1 MTHYSKYISLIKI
14 QDGNTVAD
22 NISKTVAELTSKY
35 IQHFNFQQNKTGLLL
50 GNVQSGKTGHMLGIL
65 ASAADHDFE
74 MFLVLTSDNTYLQ
87 QQTLTRALRSL
98 DSMCV
103 CGETD
108 DIKFKTN
115 EMRKPVVIVIK
126 KNTNVLETWKNNLI
140 SSKFLNGRSIFIIDD
155 ESDAASLNTKINQD
169 DISPVNRK
177 ITEIRKLANSSY
189 YLQVTA
195 TPQSLFLQSID
206 TLYRPEF
213 VYYFKP
219 GKGYLGGDFF
229 YNTSEPY
236 GDRTIPRAISITKEE
251 ELQELL
257 EEESCMPEGMSK
269 ALASFLISTAHL
281 FIKDDK
287 KSSNFLIHPSVKIA
301 DHERIVEKLSNALND
316 FLEGVRDDDVFKK
329 FLNDAWVDLQ
339 QTKTDLLDFNKCYEF
354 ISEKLSSCEIN
365 LIPMNSQSNNKADL
379 NHGIN
384 IIVGGNA
391 VGRGVTFP
399 NLITTYYC
407 RQSKKPQADTYWQH
421 CRVFGYDRDPLLVRI
436 FIPASLFNLFSELN
450 NANNA
455 MIEYI
460 EEHSVEG
467 IKLIYPKNINP
478 TRKNIIDK
486 NKLQIIAGG
495 VNYFPNFPTEKN
507 FLELD
512 RLLKN
517 YSSDNYVEIADI
529 NLFKK
534 IIKLCH
540 SEYKADWPSD
550 IYTNCIDSL
559 ASKITYNSILI
570 VRTNRNI
577 SRGTGTLLSP
587 DDRKLG
593 SEFKK
598 QLVLTMYQINGES
611 TKGWRGKPLWI
622 PNIKFPE
629 GNFFGIGN

>member
-1 MTHYSKYISLIKI
+1 MTHYSKYISLIEI

-35 IQHFNFQQNKTGLLL
+35 IQHFNFQQNRTGLLL

-108 DIKFKTN
+108 DIRFKTN

-126 KNTNVLETWKNNLI
+126 KNTNILETWKNNLI

-529 NLFKK
+529 NLFKN

>member
-1 MTHYSKYISLIKI
+1 MTHYSKYISLIEI

-35 IQHFNFQQNKTGLLL
+35 IQHFNFQQNRTGLLL

-108 DIKFKTN
+108 DIRFKTN

-529 NLFKK
+529 NLFKN

>member
-1 MTHYSKYISLIKI
+1 MTHYNKYIALIKI

-22 NISKTVAELTSKY
+22 NISKTVTEITSKY

-50 GNVQSGKTGHMLGIL
+50 GNVQSGKTGHMLGVL

-74 MFLVLTSDNTYLQ
+74 IFLVLTSDNTYLQ

-108 DIKFKTN
+108 DIRFNTN

-140 SSKFLNGRSIFIIDD
+140 SSKFLVGRSIFIIDD
-155 ESDAASLNTKINQD
+155 ESDAASLNTKINQC

-195 TPQSLFLQSID
+195 TPQSLFLQSED

-219 GKGYLGGDFF
+219 GKGYLGGEFF

-236 GDRTIPRAISITKEE
+236 GLRTIPRAISITAEE
-251 ELQELL
+251 ELRELL
-257 EEESCMPEGMSK
+257 IEESCMPEGMSK

-281 FIKDDK
+281 FINDDK

-301 DHERIVEKLSNALND
+301 DHEKIVEKLSSGLND
-316 FLEGVRDDDVFKK
+316 FLEGIRDDDIFKK
-329 FLNDAWVDLQ
+329 FLKDAWVNLQ

-379 NHGIN
+379 NNGIN

-460 EEHSVEG
+460 DEHGIEG

-486 NKLQIIAGG
+486 DKLQIIAGG
-495 VNYFPNFPTEKN
+495 VNYFPNFPTKKN
-507 FLELD
+507 
-512 RLLKN
+512 LLKLDKLLN
-517 YSSDNYVEIADI
+517 KYSSDNYVEIADI
-529 NLFKK
+529 TLIKE
-534 IIKLCH
+534 IINLCH
-540 SEYKADWPSD
+540 SEYEADWPRG
-550 IYTNCIDSL
+550 IYINCIDSL
-559 ASKITYNSILI
+559 ANKNTSSSVLI
-570 VRTNRNI
+570 VRTKRNI
-577 SRGTGTLLSP
+577 SKETGTLLSP

-593 SEFKK
+593 SKFKK
-598 QLVLTMYQINGES
+598 QLVLTMYRINGES
-611 TKGWRGKPLWI
+611 IKGWHGKPLWI

-629 GNFFGIGN
+629 GNFFGIG

>member
-108 DIKFKTN
+108 DIRFKTN

-281 FIKDDK
+281 FIEDDK

-529 NLFKK
+529 NLFKN